1 MITYTI
7 KKGDTFWKIA
17 RNHGIEPKALISANP
32 QITNPSVIYVGQ
44 IINIPGTDKST
55 YTVIK
60 GDTMWGISQKYGVDL
75 NELIKNNP
83 QITNPSL
90 IYPGQMI
97 NLPVDAT
104 PTTPTTNNL
113 KEMESE
119 VIRLVNNERERMGIS
134 PLRENSELSRVA
146 RIKSEDFINNNYFT
160 HNSPI
165 YGTPFEMLNNFK
177 IPFTAAAENI
187 ASGQKTPTEVMQ
199 TWMNSPGHRSNIL
212 NETFNQIG
220 VGVARDNSGT
230 LYWTQLFIR
239 S

>member
-134 PLRENSELSRVA
+134 PLRENSDLSRVA

>member
-104 PTTPTTNNL
+104 PTTD
-113 KEMESE
+113 
-119 VIRLVNNERERMGIS
+119 R
-134 PLRENSELSRVA
+134 
-146 RIKSEDFINNNYFT
+146 KS
-160 HNSPI
+160 
-165 YGTPFEMLNNFK
+165 
-177 IPFTAAAENI
+177 
-187 ASGQKTPTEVMQ
+187 V
-199 TWMNSPGHRSNIL
+199 
-212 NETFNQIG
+212 
-220 VGVARDNSGT
+220 V
-230 LYWTQLFIR
+230 
-239 S
+239 

>member
-44 IINIPGTDKST
+44 IINIPGTDKSS